1 MKYAHNVLLL
11 LSWLVCC
18 FASGMIIN
26 YTYYQVMPITHWVNY
41 ETVKPLKQVVKVG
54 QPLEFVSKKDTHR
67 RCDLTFNDILY
78 CRNGQPDNYRY
89 YASQDSGHIN
99 CMSEAGQAL
108 QWRFRHRVTEPTE
121 CYLQS
126 NITLHLPWGIKKHQT
141 IEGDIFRVV
150 P

>member
-54 QPLEFVSKKDTHR
+54 QPLEFVSIKDTHR
-67 RCDLTFNDILY
+67 RCDLTFNDI
-78 CRNGQPDNYRY
+78 CTAATGSR
-89 YASQDSGHIN
+89 
-99 CMSEAGQAL
+99 
-108 QWRFRHRVTEPTE
+108 T
-121 CYLQS
+121 
-126 NITLHLPWGIKKHQT
+126 T
-141 IEGDIFRVV
+141 IAIMPARTAAILTA
-150 P
+150 